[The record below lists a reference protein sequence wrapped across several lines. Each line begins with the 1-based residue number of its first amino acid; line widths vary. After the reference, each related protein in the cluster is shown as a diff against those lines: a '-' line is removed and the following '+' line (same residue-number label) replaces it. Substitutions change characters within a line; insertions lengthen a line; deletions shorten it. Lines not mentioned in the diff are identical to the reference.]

1 MKDFWFQFIIFN
13 ESYKIIFYRFL
24 KNKIHVLRCYCII
37 FKALKT
43 IRSYAAETRVKGHS
57 GSTIVP
63 TEVANKI
70 QKHNFLCIKKK
81 SNKKL

>member
-1 MKDFWFQFIIFN
+1 M
-13 ESYKIIFYRFL
+13 YY
-24 KNKIHVLRCYCII
+24 CYCII

-43 IRSYAAETRVKGHS
+43 IRSYTAETRVNKGHS

-70 QKHNFLCIKKK
+70 QKHNFLCIKK
-81 SNKKL
+81 